1 MRGLAHDRGLFV
13 PDSFPTVSMEEV
25 ESWRSLSYA
34 DMAIEVISKFVG
46 EDQVPRKNLEDIIK
60 RSCAAFR
67 AEDVTPVIEVGGHAV
82 LVRDGK
88 KLNMKNYSRM
98 LSNDECIH
106 SHHTI
111 SLSFLMSSL
120 SLGTFPWT
128 NICLQRCCTSNAWKF
143 FRILPCNW
151 FQ

>member
-67 AEDVTPVIEVGGHAV
+67 VEDVTPVIEVGGHTV

-88 KLNMKNYSRM
+88 KIEKK
-98 LSNDECIH
+98 I
-106 SHHTI
+106 
-111 SLSFLMSSL
+111 
-120 SLGTFPWT
+120 
-128 NICLQRCCTSNAWKF
+128 
-143 FRILPCNW
+143 
-151 FQ
+151 

>member
-67 AEDVTPVIEVGGHAV
+67 VEDVTPVIEVGGHAV

-88 KLNMKNYSRM
+88 KIEKKY
-98 LSNDECIH
+98 
-106 SHHTI
+106 
-111 SLSFLMSSL
+111 
-120 SLGTFPWT
+120 
-128 NICLQRCCTSNAWKF
+128 K
-143 FRILPCNW
+143 
-151 FQ
+151 